1 MVLWRKIESTLAD
14 QHTREAIAERLAR
27 EGSHSLLGDFVLGAT
42 DGTITTFAIV
52 AGVAGAQL
60 STAVAFVL
68 GLANVLADGFSM
80 ATSNYLKTHADAH
93 LVQHRRRQEEQHI
106 LQVPEGEREE
116 VRQIFAGKGF
126 SGPVLEE
133 IVETITG
140 DRERW
145 IDTMITEE
153 WGLPLRGPRPGIV
166 AGMTFAAFVAAGLL
180 PLAPLL
186 ATSWLS
192 ADAVFRASA
201 AMTAISFLVIGYIR
215 GVVGGR
221 GRWRCALETLFIGGV
236 AAGLAYL
243 VGVSLRGILEP

>member
-1 MVLWRKIESTLAD
+1 MVRWRKFENSLAD
-14 QHTREAIAERLAR
+14 DHTREAIAERLAR

-80 ATSNYLKTHADAH
+80 AASNYLKTHADAH
-93 LVQHRRRQEEQHI
+93 LVQHRRRQEAQHI
-106 LQVPEGEREE
+106 QEIPEGEREE

-153 WGLPLRGPRPGIV
+153 WGLPLRGPRAGVV
-166 AGMTFAAFVAAGLL
+166 AGTTFASFVAAGML

-186 ATSWLS
+186 ASPW
-192 ADAVFRASA
+192 ASPEA
-201 AMTAISFLVIGYIR
+201 IFAASSAMTAISFVAIGYVR
-215 GVVGGR
+215 GAVGGR
-221 GRWRCALETLFIGGV
+221 NRWRTAGETLLIGGM
-236 AAGLAYL
+236 AAALAYL
-243 VGVSLRGILEP
+243 VGVSLRGILGA